1 MRHRMDDQDTLT
13 ALKRRVIEFRDARAW
28 GPFHT
33 PKNLAMALAIEA
45 GELQELFLWK
55 EDSEILTSLQNDP
68 FGIRVREEMADILIF
83 LLYLAEAAGVDL
95 SEAVK
100 AKLIK
105 NQAKYPVS
113 KSFGSSKKYN
123 ELD

>member
-1 MRHRMDDQDTLT
+1 MDDHDTL
-13 ALKRRVIEFRDARAW
+13 ASLKRRVIEFRDARAW

-55 EDSEILTSLQNDP
+55 EEPEIVELLSNDSFSTRL
-68 FGIRVREEMADILIF
+68 REEMADVLIF

-100 AKLIK
+100 TKLLK

-113 KSFGSSKKYN
+113 KSFGTSKKYN
-123 ELD
+123 ELE